1 VKTLENKIVVIT
13 GAGSGFGRA
22 LAIEAGVRKAIPVL
36 LDISREG
43 LQQTSD
49 MLHTSG
55 VRFASHALDVRD
67 AVQWQTVATAVIA
80 QFGHVDVLINNAG
93 VLSRAESFLETTEE
107 HARFVFDVN
116 VWGMFNGMRAFAP
129 HLARRPEA
137 NIVNLSSSLAL
148 IGTPMHAVYC
158 ASKAAI
164 AQMSSVVRQELAG
177 TGVTV
182 SVVYPGPSKTNLG
195 RNVSADSVAQREE
208 NATNFEKFAVTS
220 AETVARRILN
230 AVRKNRT
237 SVTTSADAKLMHLLQ
252 RLSPA
257 VGNRLMGLIY
267 RKVSDPKLFTRLDQ
281 LGVEAQRRA

>member
-1 VKTLENKIVVIT
+1 MKTLENKIVVIT

-164 AQMSSVVRQELAG
+164 AQMSSVVRQE
-177 TGVTV
+177 
-182 SVVYPGPSKTNLG
+182 

-208 NATNFEKFAVTS
+208 NAANFEKFAVTS